1 MNKEKITLLIDQDD
15 VLAEYIKEVT
25 RVYNEK
31 YDTNITME
39 MCNNWNLH
47 EVFGERIETVM
58 HDPEIFRNLEPTK
71 DAIEVFTRMYFS
83 GLFEM
88 YIVTAAQAGSVEA
101 KHEWINNYL
110 PFFPEEHIII
120 CRKKSMIKGDYL
132 LDDGMHN
139 IEAFG
144 SSGGTPI
151 IYNRAHNLEFDTE
164 YKRVSGWIEFERLI
178 LEQNYP
184 EKLEEYYVTAK
195 KEAI

>member
-1 MNKEKITLLIDQDD
+1 MNKSKITLLIDQDD

-25 RVYNEK
+25 RVYNDR
-31 YDTNITME
+31 YNTNITTD
-39 MCNNWNLH
+39 MCTNWNLH
-47 EVFGERIETVM
+47 KVFGERIETVM

-120 CRKKSMIKGDYL
+120 CRRKHMIRGDYL

-139 IEAFG
+139 IEAFA
-144 SSGGTPI
+144 SSGGIPVI
-151 IYNRAHNLEFDTE
+151 FNRAHNIEHESNHT
-164 YKRVSGWIEFERLI
+164 RVSGWKEFERLI

-184 EKLEEYYVTAK
+184 EKIEEYYKELQK
-195 KEAI
+195 KAI

>member
-1 MNKEKITLLIDQDD
+1 MNRDKITLLIDQDD
-15 VLAEYIKEVT
+15 VLAEYIQEVT
-25 RVYNEK
+25 RVYNQK
-31 YDTNITME
+31 YDTNITTD

-47 EVFGERIETVM
+47 KVFGERIETVM

-88 YIVTAAQAGSVEA
+88 YIVTAAQASSVEA

-120 CRKKSMIKGDYL
+120 CRKKSMIRGDYL

-139 IEAFG
+139 IEAFA
-144 SSGGTPI
+144 SSGGKPI
-151 IYNRAHNLEFDTE
+151 IFNRAHNLEHE
-164 YKRVSGWIEFERLI
+164 ASYNRVSGWKEFERLI
-178 LEQNYP
+178 LEETYP
-184 EKLEEYYVTAK
+184 DKVEEYYKELQK
-195 KEAI
+195 KAI